1 VKDQYI
7 IILHRSPE
15 TVAQRVS
22 EAMGRGYMP
31 HGSLFFVKDQ
41 GRYAQAL
48 IRKEENNEK

>member
-1 VKDQYI
+1 MNDQYI

-22 EAMGRGYMP
+22 EAIGRGYWP
-31 HGSLFFVKDQ
+31 YGNLFYTKDT

-48 IRKEENNEK
+48 TKVTPGGEQ